1 MQLRDTAAKQAEAAA
16 TAEAVVAVARRW
28 SIFAKLPAM
37 CCSMVGS
44 DGEDDDRS
52 AVTFVGTPF
61 FPDLF
66 FPHRHR
72 VFLT

>member
-1 MQLRDTAAKQAEAAA
+1 MQLRDTAAEPAAE
-16 TAEAVVAVARRW
+16 EEVEEVVAY
-28 SIFAKLPAM
+28 FAKLPAM

-66 FPHRHR
+66 FSHHHR